1 MTLTTLSE
9 SRSFGGVQRVC
20 SHPSTATG
28 TSMRF
33 SVYLPPAAERGPC
46 PAVIFL
52 SGLTCTEEN
61 FTSKAGAQR
70 IAAELGLVV
79 VAPDTSPRGEGV
91 PDVPEY
97 DLGQGAGF
105 YVDATESP
113 WSTHFK
119 MRTYVAD
126 ELPALL
132 AAELPIRPGALGVL
146 GHSMGGHGAL
156 VLALHHPDRFRS
168 VSAFAPICN
177 PTAVPWGTKAF
188 THYLGEDRER
198 WHDHDA
204 SLLIAAGRRFPG
216 PVLVDQGTA
225 DRFLGDQAR
234 RAEEPDQAR
243 RAEEPDQLRPAA
255 LEAACAKSSQPLTL
269 RRQPGYD
276 HSYYF
281 ISTFLAEHLAF
292 HAAQLAP

>member
-20 SHPSTATG
+20 SHLSSATG
-28 TSMRF
+28 TTMRL
-33 SVYLPPAAERGPC
+33 SVFLPPAAERGPV

-52 SGLTCTEEN
+52 SGLTCTEDN

-70 IAAELGLVV
+70 VAAELGLVV
-79 VAPDTSPRGEGV
+79 VAPDTSPRGDGV
-91 PDVPEY
+91 PDDPDY

-105 YVDATESP
+105 YVDAARAP
-113 WSTHFK
+113 WSTHFR

-132 AAELPIRPGALGVL
+132 AAELPIKPGALGVL

-177 PTAVPWGTKAF
+177 PTAAPWGIKAF
-188 THYLGEDRER
+188 THYLGDDRDV
-198 WHDHDA
+198 WQDHDA
-204 SLLIAAGRRFPG
+204 SLLVAAGRRFPS

-225 DRFLGDQAR
+225 DKFLAR
-234 RAEEPDQAR
+234 E
-243 RAEEPDQLRPAA
+243 LRPEA
-255 LEAACAKSSQPLTL
+255 LESACAAAGQPLTL

-276 HSYYF
+276 HSYFF
-281 ISTFLAEHLAF
+281 IATFLAEHLAF
-292 HAAQLAP
+292 HAALLR

>member
-20 SHPSTATG
+20 SHPSSATG
-28 TSMRF
+28 TSMRL

-46 PAVIFL
+46 PAVVFL

-61 FTSKAGAQR
+61 FTAKAGAQR
-70 IAAELGLVV
+70 IAAELGLIV
-79 VAPDTSPRGEGV
+79 VAPDTSPRGDGV

-105 YVDATESP
+105 YVDATVQP
-113 WSTHFK
+113 WSAHFK

-132 AAELPIRPGALGVL
+132 AEHLPVRPGALGIL

-177 PTAVPWGTKAF
+177 PTAVPWGIKAF
-188 THYLGEDRER
+188 THYLGDDRDTWR
-198 WHDHDA
+198 DHDA

-216 PVLVDQGTA
+216 PVLVDQGA
-225 DRFLGDQAR
+225 DDRFLKD
-234 RAEEPDQAR
+234 
-243 RAEEPDQLRPAA
+243 PDQLRPETLA
-255 LEAACAKSSQPLTL
+255 AACTKTGQPLTL

-281 ISTFLAEHLAF
+281 ISTFLADHLAF
-292 HAAQLAP
+292 HASLLAP